1 MKQKNGDLQHKI
13 SIWITKDD
21 ALELIHK
28 NYSVLIKYI
37 DENEDAKL
45 FYTTMT
51 LGCYAPVALIEYD
64 RIAYVYNMYNT
75 RITFDMNVRTSESNF
90 NLSRRE
96 TLSLF
101 YNDKIIDKLFIPRMS
116 SIETYGRYLDSN
128 TYKFFVNKNNERK
141 NSTY

>member
-116 SIETYGRYLDSN
+116 SIEIVIS
-128 TYKFFVNKNNERK
+128 
-141 NSTY
+141 